1 MKVSIITISYN
12 SAETI
17 QDTIESVL
25 AQEYAD
31 IEYIIVDGASSD
43 GTMEIINNYQ
53 NRVAQVISESDNGI
67 YDAMNKGL
75 KLATG
80 ELIGI
85 LNSDDVYKDSKVISD
100 VVSTVQDSNSDALYA
115 DLVYSDRN
123 DLTRVKRY
131 WRSGQFRKN
140 SFKWGWMPPHPTFF
154 VKRSVYE
161 RYGYF
166 NTSLKTSADYEIMLR
181 FLFKEGISV
190 CYLDRV
196 ITIMRMGGQSNAS
209 VKNRVDA
216 NKEDRMAWKLNGL
229 KPNPVTFYLK
239 PLRKVGQFIRKS

>member
-100 VVSTVQDSNSDALYA
+100 VVSTVQDSYSDALYA

>member
-17 QDTIESVL
+17 KDTIESVL
-25 AQEYAD
+25 AQDYPD

-43 GTMEIINNYQ
+43 GTMDIIKKYED
-53 NRVAQVISESDNGI
+53 RVAQVISESDNGI

-85 LNSDDVYKDSKVISD
+85 LNSDDVYKDNRVISD
-100 VVSTVQDSNSDALYA
+100 VVSTVQESNSDALYA

-131 WRSGQFRKN
+131 WRSGSFKKN

-190 CYLDRV
+190 SYLDRV

-209 VKNRVDA
+209 VKNRMDA

-229 KPNPVTFYLK
+229 KPNAVTFYLK
-239 PLRKVGQFIRKS
+239 PLRKVGQFIRKG

>member
-166 NTSLKTSADYEIMLR
+166 NTSLKNSADYEIMLR

>member
-25 AQEYAD
+25 AQDYAD

-43 GTMEIINNYQ
+43 GTMEIIKKYQ
-53 NRVAQVISESDNGI
+53 DRIAKVICESDSGI

-190 CYLDRV
+190 SYLDRV